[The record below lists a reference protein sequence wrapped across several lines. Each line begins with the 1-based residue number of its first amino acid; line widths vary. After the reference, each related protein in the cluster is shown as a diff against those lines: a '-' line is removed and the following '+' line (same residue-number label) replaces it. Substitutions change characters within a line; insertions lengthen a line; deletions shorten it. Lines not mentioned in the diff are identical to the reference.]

1 MKSGD
6 KNITNKSK
14 LKYYYNRQTENLD
27 KRKKKS
33 SQEKN
38 RKVKY
43 QTSCRRHRKSSVTIT
58 AKYLID

>member
-43 QTSCRRHRKSSVTIT
+43 QTPCRRRRKSSVTIT